1 MSPRVQ
7 LNNDLKN
14 IAELFYSLGL
24 EADKYKAQ
32 YENSNFLTNFTKSKL
47 QTQYTEKVQ
56 QMNYL
61 VNNLSLED
69 ILMMDDYLNEKYGY
83 HS

>member
-7 LNNDLKN
+7 LNDDLKN
-14 IAELFYSLGL
+14 TAELFYSLGL

-32 YENSNFLTNFTKSKL
+32 YENSNFLTDFAKGKL
-47 QTQYTEKVQ
+47 LSQYAEKAK
-56 QMNYL
+56 QMNIL
-61 VNNLSLED
+61 IDKLSLAD
-69 ILMMDDYLNEKYGY
+69 ILMMDDYLNQKYGY

>member
-14 IAELFYSLGL
+14 IAELFYLLGL

-32 YENSNFLTNFTKSKL
+32 YENSNFLTDSTKSKL

-56 QMNYL
+56 QMNHL
-61 VNNLSLED
+61 VNNLSLEN

>member
-1 MSPRVQ
+1 MSPQVQ
-7 LNNDLKN
+7 LNDDLKN
-14 IAELFYSLGL
+14 TAELFYSLGL

-32 YENSNFLTNFTKSKL
+32 YENSNFLTDSAKSKL

-56 QMNYL
+56 QMNHL

>member
-1 MSPRVQ
+1 MSPRVH
-7 LNNDLKN
+7 LNDNLKK

-32 YENSNFLTNFTKSKL
+32 YENSNFLTNSAKSKL
-47 QTQYTEKVQ
+47 QTQYAEKVQ
-56 QMNYL
+56 QMNHL
-61 VNNLSLED
+61 VNNLSLEN

>member
-7 LNNDLKN
+7 LNDDLKN
-14 IAELFYSLGL
+14 MAELFYSLGL
-24 EADKYKAQ
+24 EADKYKDQ
-32 YENSNFLTNFTKSKL
+32 YENNNVLTNFAKSKL

-56 QMNYL
+56 QMNHL
-61 VNNLSLED
+61 INNLSLED
-69 ILMMDDYLNEKYGY
+69 ILMMDDYLNDKYGY

>member
-7 LNNDLKN
+7 LDNDLKN

-24 EADKYKAQ
+24 EADRYKNQ
-32 YENSNFLTNFTKSKL
+32 YENSNVLTNSAKSKL

-56 QMNYL
+56 QMNHL
-61 VNNLSLED
+61 INNLSLES
-69 ILMMDDYLNEKYGY
+69 ILMMDDYLNQKYGY

>member
-1 MSPRVQ
+1 MSPQVQ

-24 EADKYKAQ
+24 EADKYKDQ
-32 YENSNFLTNFTKSKL
+32 YENSNFLTDSAKSKL

-56 QMNYL
+56 QMNHL
-61 VNNLSLED
+61 VNNLSLEN

>member
-32 YENSNFLTNFTKSKL
+32 YENSNFLTNFAKSKL

-56 QMNYL
+56 QMNHL
-61 VNNLSLED
+61 VNNLSLEN

>member
-7 LNNDLKN
+7 LNDNFKN
-14 IAELFYSLGL
+14 MAELFYSLGL
-24 EADKYKAQ
+24 EADKYKDQ
-32 YENSNFLTNFTKSKL
+32 YENNNVLTHFAKSKL

-56 QMNYL
+56 QMNHL

>member
-32 YENSNFLTNFTKSKL
+32 YENSNFLTDSAKGKL

-56 QMNYL
+56 QMNHL
-61 VNNLSLED
+61 VNNLSLEN

>member
-32 YENSNFLTNFTKSKL
+32 YENSNFLTDSAKSKL
-47 QTQYTEKVQ
+47 QTQYNEKVQ
-56 QMNYL
+56 QMNHL
-61 VNNLSLED
+61 INNLSLEA